1 MWCDAMHAHAAQAGR
16 TTALQATVFLA
27 LMLAGGVLFFHLL
40 ALPMLEAIFR
50 DSLGARIEPVSRW
63 YEWRLVV
70 DANGGGPYA
79 REIDAKE
86 YLFNPM
92 LALAPITLAMGF
104 LVASLVSALLPPR
117 VGLLRK
123 NLEREISQALERL
136 AVQVY
141 GVAVGSAETLTL
153 AERIR
158 SASLE
163 ELGAL
168 ATEYGTSADELI
180 LLQRA
185 VQWASGGVRRLF
197 SLPSAVR
204 LYLRNH
210 FTVEYEQAVLGSI
223 YVGAAV
229 LIIIIGLRG
238 LQFITKERP
247 SLVLFAIAL
256 EFVLLIAY
264 AVTLMFSP
272 SQEQPARQSGGLGEL
287 FSAAPTVSSPIASVH
302 YAEKLLR
309 MFIAMPPPA
318 RSDDA
323 PNREQSH

>member
-1 MWCDAMHAHAAQAGR
+1 MHAHAAQAGR

-185 VQWASGGVRRLF
+185 VPWASGGVRRLF

-238 LQFITKERP
+238 LQFIPKERP

>member
-1 MWCDAMHAHAAQAGR
+1 MYPHAARAGR

-27 LMLAGGVLFFHLL
+27 LMLAGGMLYFHLL
-40 ALPMLEAIFR
+40 ALPMLETIFR
-50 DSLGARIEPVSRW
+50 DSLGAHIDPVSRW
-63 YEWRLVV
+63 YEWRLIVES
-70 DANGGGPYA
+70 NGGGLYA
-79 REIDAKE
+79 RDIDAKV

-92 LALAPITLAMGF
+92 LALAPVTIAMGF
-104 LVASLVSALLPPR
+104 VLASLASALLPPA

-123 NLEREISQALERL
+123 NLDREIAQALRHLTER
-136 AVQVY
+136 VY
-141 GVAVGSAETLTL
+141 GVAVEQGEVRTL
-153 AERIR
+153 AEQLQR
-158 SASLE
+158 ASLE
-163 ELGAL
+163 ELNEL
-168 ATEYGTSADELI
+168 ATQYGTTADELL

-185 VQWASGGVRRLF
+185 LQWQSGGGRRLF

-238 LQFITKERP
+238 LQFIPKERP

-272 SQEQPARQSGGLGEL
+272 SQESPSRQSSGLGEL
-287 FSAAPTVSSPIASVH
+287 FGAAPSVASPLASVH

>member
-238 LQFITKERP
+238 LQFIPKERP